1 MKEAKGNQLLN
12 IRNPWGAFEW
22 GGDWSDISPLWTKEM
37 KALIK
42 PVLDKNDGTFWM
54 VYQDFVTHFKS
65 VNVCKVKNW
74 DDVRIK
80 GKFIRVQVNFFMKY
94 ELIFKIIKDIEDSN
108 IEVVMSKWYY
118 SVPFE

>member
-42 PVLDKNDGTFWM
+42 PVLDKNDGAFWM
-54 VYQDFVTHFKS
+54 SFKDFIENFRGVTI
-65 VNVCKVKNW
+65 CKVKNW
-74 DDVRIK
+74 QELRIR
-80 GKFIRVQVNFFMKY
+80 GKFLRTKVLAIP
-94 ELIFKIIKDIEDSN
+94 ES
-108 IEVVMSKWYY
+108 
-118 SVPFE
+118 FE